1 MKLSFLIYSY
11 FPYGGQQRDFLRIA
25 ERCVIKGYKADVYT
39 LSWQGDAPSNLNVII
54 VPVKALTNVGLY
66 RKYTS
71 WVFKRLR
78 NKEPSVVIGF
88 NKMPG
93 LDVYFAADPC
103 FLEKAE
109 NQRGPLY
116 KFTSRYRHFAEYERA
131 VFGENQTTEIMTL
144 TAQQRQDF
152 EKYYPDSIRRM
163 HDLPPGIDLD
173 RRIEDQRE
181 TKRLA
186 FREKFSITK
195 DEIVLLQIGS
205 GFRVKGID
213 RSLKA
218 VASLPS
224 ELRDRV
230 IFILVGKDNPAKV
243 LKLADDLA
251 IRDRLLIVPGSE
263 DIPDFLAG
271 SDLMLHPAYRESA
284 GHVLLEAMVSGLPVL
299 TTSTCGYAWHIEQAK
314 SGLVC
319 AEPFN
324 QDELNQKLSLMIKN
338 EDEISWSENGLKYER
353 ENDLYSLHE
362 KAADLI
368 DKFAENIK

>member
-1 MKLSFLIYSY
+1 MKIIFLIYSY
-11 FPYGGQQRDFLRIA
+11 FPYGGQQRDFIRIA
-25 ERCVIKGYKADVYT
+25 QRCVLKGYEADVYT
-39 LSWQGDAPSNLNVII
+39 LSWQGDVPKNLNVTI

-71 WVFKRLR
+71 WVFKHLI
-78 NKEPSVVIGF
+78 NKEQCVVVGF

-93 LDVYFAADPC
+93 LNLYFAADPC

-109 NQRGPLY
+109 SQRGRYY
-116 KFTSRYRHFAEYERA
+116 KLTSRYRHFAGYEKA
-131 VFGENQTTEIMTL
+131 VFGDNQTTEIMIL
-144 TAQQRQDF
+144 SAQQEKDF
-152 EKYYPDSIRRM
+152 EKYYPNCGPRM
-163 HDLPPGIDLD
+163 HSLPPGIESD
-173 RRIEDQRE
+173 RRLNDQRE

-186 FREKFSITK
+186 FREKFRITE
-195 DEIVLLQIGS
+195 DQTVLLQIGS
-205 GFRVKGID
+205 GFKVKGID

-218 VASLPS
+218 VASLPPD
-224 ELRDRV
+224 LRERV
-230 IFILVGKDNPAKV
+230 IFILVGKDKPAKV

-251 IRDRLLIVPGSE
+251 IRDRLLLVPGSD

-319 AEPFN
+319 SEPFN
-324 QDELNQKLSLMIKN
+324 QEELNQKLRLMLKN

-353 ENDLYSLHE
+353 ENDLYSLHD

-368 DKFAENIK
+368 DKFAKNMK

>member
-1 MKLSFLIYSY
+1 MKIIFLIYSY
-11 FPYGGQQRDFLRIA
+11 FPYGGQQRDFIRIA
-25 ERCVIKGYKADVYT
+25 QRCVLKGYEADVYT
-39 LSWQGDAPSNLNVII
+39 LSWQGDVPKNLNVTI

-71 WVFKRLR
+71 WVFKHLS
-78 NKEPSVVIGF
+78 NKEQGVVIGF

-93 LDVYFAADPC
+93 LDLYFAADPC

-109 NQRGPLY
+109 SQRGSYY
-116 KFTSRYRHFAEYERA
+116 KLTSRYRHFAEYEKA
-131 VFGENQTTEIMTL
+131 VFGDNQTTEIMIL
-144 TAQQRQDF
+144 SAQQQRDF
-152 EKYYPDSIRRM
+152 EKYYPNCGTRM
-163 HDLPPGIDLD
+163 HSLPPGIEPD
-173 RRIEDQRE
+173 RRLNDQRE
-181 TKRLA
+181 IKRLA
-186 FREKFSITK
+186 FREKFSITE
-195 DEIVLLQIGS
+195 DQTVLLQIGS
-205 GFRVKGID
+205 GFKVKGID

-218 VASLPS
+218 VASLPPD
-224 ELRDRV
+224 LRERV
-230 IFILVGKDNPAKV
+230 IFILVGKDKPAKV

-251 IRDRLLIVPGSE
+251 IRDRLLLVPGSD

-319 AEPFN
+319 SEPFN
-324 QDELNQKLSLMIKN
+324 QEELNQKLRLMLKN
-338 EDEISWSENGLKYER
+338 EDEISWSRNGLKYER
-353 ENDLYSLHE
+353 ENDLYSLHD

-368 DKFAENIK
+368 DKFAKNMK